1 MEDLAVIKPLLHD
14 LLNVETR
21 SFDLKEYKYTSI
33 SRISVAPR
41 ILENHFS
48 FSTAGCKYHQF
59 FNIFA

>member
-1 MEDLAVIKPLLHD
+1 MGSPKIVHNFCRHLVPPSD
-14 LLNVETR
+14 
-21 SFDLKEYKYTSI
+21 FDTSI

-48 FSTAGCKYHQF
+48 FSTADCKYHQF